1 VQQPS
6 TENITV
12 DCEDDM
18 SAIWEP
24 ATRKEIRAFRLP
36 SNHVLVTARGENPTP
51 GFAVDLEQSLIKIF
65 PPQFVL
71 RRRRLPGIFPQ
82 VVTPYRH
89 SEIVSYP
96 AEQDTIRIHHAEGFD
111 DQVIEELDER
121 TARFT
126 STVSSNYQ
134 TAPEGSDEATGFS
147 ANLRFDEAFADALAN
162 LPEPKEPVADQLQ
175 RIEVQE
181 TGALI
186 GGIVGFHHLFVRVSR
201 TLS

>member
-1 VQQPS
+1 
-6 TENITV
+6 
-12 DCEDDM
+12 M
-18 SAIWEP
+18 SVIWEP
-24 ATRKEIRAFRLP
+24 ANRTELRAFRLP
-36 SNHVLVTARGENPTP
+36 SNHLLVAARGENPTP
-51 GFAVDLEQSLIKIF
+51 GYAVDLEQSLIRIF

-71 RRRRLPGIFPQ
+71 RRRQLPGFWAQ
-82 VVTPYRH
+82 VVTPYQR

-96 AEQDTIRIHHAEGFD
+96 AEQSTIRIHHAEGFD
-111 DQVIEELDER
+111 DTTIEELDER
-121 TARFT
+121 VARFT

-147 ANLRFDEAFADALAN
+147 ANLSFDEAFADALAN

-181 TGALI
+181 TGALL
-186 GGIVGFHHLFVRVSR
+186 GGIVGFHHMFVRVSR

>member
-1 VQQPS
+1 M
-6 TENITV
+6 NIT
-12 DCEDDM
+12 
-18 SAIWEP
+18 WEL
-24 ATRKEIRAFRLP
+24 ASRTELRAFRLP
-36 SNHVLVTARGENPTP
+36 SNHLLIAARGENPTP

-65 PPQFVL
+65 PPQFDL
-71 RRRRLPGIFPQ
+71 RRRALPGIWPQ
-82 VVTPYRH
+82 MVTPYRH

-96 AEQDTIRIHHAEGFD
+96 AEQSTVRIHHAEGFD
-111 DQVIEELDER
+111 DTVIEELDER
-121 TARFT
+121 TARLT

-147 ANLRFDEAFADALAN
+147 SNLSFDEAFADALAN

-181 TGALI
+181 TGALL
-186 GGIVGFHHLFVRVSR
+186 GGIAGFHHLFVRVSR